1 MAQGQ
6 LPRSAPIPQADL
18 KSILNDL
25 LRGTAIAVPAA
36 FLCWL
41 LARFAF
47 SRIYY
52 LPLLLALVM
61 VLMILTAWAIHLRE
75 DGFFR
80 GPKKEARAEPRRMEP
95 ERPFP
100 SFDDDVI
107 ERAPV
112 DGKSAPMLTAREVM
126 RALLW
131 AAAETCLLSVLVTR
145 WMETGLPL
153 MR

>member
-1 MAQGQ
+1 M
-6 LPRSAPIPQADL
+6 
-18 KSILNDL
+18 
-25 LRGTAIAVPAA
+25 AVPAA

-47 SRIYY
+47 GRLYY
-52 LPLLLALVM
+52 LPLLLALAM
-61 VLMILTAWAIHLRE
+61 VLMILTAWALHLRE

-80 GPKKEARAEPRRMEP
+80 GPKREAPVEPRRTEP

-100 SFDDDVI
+100 SFDDAVI
-107 ERAPV
+107 ERAPAG
-112 DGKSAPMLTAREVM
+112 GKSAPMLTVREVM

-131 AAAETCLLSVLVTR
+131 GAAETCLLSVLVTR